1 MINSDMVL
9 SSKNTEIAVNSNDKH
24 SYASN
29 PNTLMIKYK
38 FQAKIRQSHAN
49 LFNFINDTY

>member
-1 MINSDMVL
+1 MVL
-9 SSKNTEIAVNSNDKH
+9 SSKNTKIAVNSNDKH
-24 SYASN
+24 IYASN
-29 PNTLMIKYK
+29 PDTLMIKYK